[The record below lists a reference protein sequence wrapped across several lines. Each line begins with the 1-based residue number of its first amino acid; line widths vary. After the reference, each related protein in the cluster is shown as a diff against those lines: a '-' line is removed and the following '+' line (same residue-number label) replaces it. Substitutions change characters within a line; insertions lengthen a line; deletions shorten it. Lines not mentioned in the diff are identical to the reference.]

1 MMQAYRISEPSEKS
15 KQLGEEITTV
25 VVNSAVTYKEAED
38 ALEYAQR
45 LLMEQTRP
53 VKASSPLTA
62 G

>member
-1 MMQAYRISEPSEKS
+1 MQAYRISEPNETAKS
-15 KQLGEEITTV
+15 LALAITAL

-53 VKASSPLTA
+53 VNASFPQTA

>member
-1 MMQAYRISEPSEKS
+1 MQAYRISEPNEKARA
-15 KQLGEEITTV
+15 LAEEITAV

-53 VKASSPLTA
+53 IKASSPQTA